1 VLKQQLGFYFDRKTS
16 VAYLPCQ
23 IYPLEN
29 GIILPSSANDLP
41 ILYTLLDPI
50 DEPRPIFIEEEFV
63 SSAYGSIKKVV
74 CESQNT
80 GLIFMHNCKSRE
92 GFIFKF
98 NFKNQDNNVVDIK
111 LLDSSLQASIPFS
124 RGYMWVIWQGKD
136 ATEVF
141 LSK

>member
-1 VLKQQLGFYFDRKTS
+1 MLRFYFDTGKNS
-16 VAYLPCQ
+16 VASLPCQ
-23 IYPLEN
+23 ITHIYPLEN
-29 GIILPSSANDLP
+29 GIILQSSANDLP
-41 ILYTLLDPI
+41 ILYTLLDPM

-111 LLDSSLQASIPFS
+111 LLDSSLQAFRSTINLTL
-124 RGYMWVIWQGKD
+124 ILKIE
-136 ATEVF
+136 TT
-141 LSK
+141 